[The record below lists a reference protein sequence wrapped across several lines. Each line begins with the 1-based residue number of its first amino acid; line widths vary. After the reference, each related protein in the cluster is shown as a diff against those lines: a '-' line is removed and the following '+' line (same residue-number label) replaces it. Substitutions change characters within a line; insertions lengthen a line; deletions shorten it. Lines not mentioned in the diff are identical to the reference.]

1 MNKQQKH
8 HLRTNKSF
16 QVFLINKVA
25 LLKFHQSKEEGK
37 YQELIQSNTTPDPV
51 FLINK
56 VAFLK
61 FHQSK
66 EEGKY
71 QELIQSNTTPDPGH
85 HAGKVTKTQENITYK
100 RAKRSALS
108 SMWPQGYKKR
118 ADKHKI
124 QMEKGIHNWSTVLEW
139 SVRKVIEFILVKSL

>member
-1 MNKQQKH
+1 MGAIARMNKQQNH

-25 LLKFHQSKEEGK
+25 LLKFHQSKEDGK
-37 YQELIQSNTTPDPV
+37 YRELIQSNTTPGPV

-56 VAFLK
+56 VALLK

-66 EEGKY
+66 EEGKH

-108 SMWPQGYKKR
+108 SM
-118 ADKHKI
+118 
-124 QMEKGIHNWSTVLEW
+124 
-139 SVRKVIEFILVKSL
+139 